1 MMRLRVRGV
10 LLTMLIGLGAAPTRA
25 SGPTF
30 WTVATAAE
38 FLKGTSDGVS
48 ISSQGILSVGPLLTN
63 RLTSTAPQVWSLVE
77 GADGTVWAGTGGDGR
92 VIRIRPG
99 QAEETIFDSDE
110 ANVFAVAVSGNRVYA
125 ATSPDGRVYVIDGN
139 GPARPFFDPDEKY
152 IWALTVDASGRL
164 WVGAG
169 SPAAIYRVE
178 TSGEGRALY
187 RPPSAHVTVLARDSQ
202 GRVLAGTESPGRLY
216 RIGSDDKPFAILD
229 TAMTE
234 LRAVSVAGDG
244 VIYAAALNRGDDSA
258 SSADAASAAVT
269 LATPSV
275 TPAPT
280 ASAPATRRS
289 LLYRIDATG
298 NWEAVWETSDM
309 IYDVAAQDDGGALVA
324 TGPNGR
330 LYRIGRSRE
339 VVLVTGVDA
348 KQITRFSGRPAT
360 GGRMAAMATA
370 NPGRVLAPGGSDQ
383 TPATFVSA
391 VRDSRSS
398 ASWGL
403 VRWEAAGTVTLFT
416 RSGNTENPDDSW
428 SEWAGPY
435 AARQG
440 EAIKSPAARFVQWKA
455 TLARAT
461 GATPAQLTSVTVAY
475 LPRNVRPV
483 ISSVTVHP
491 PGVVFQRPFSS
502 EEGAIAG
509 LDDLT
514 ADARRPPGDPASP
527 PQPGRRMFQK
537 GLQTLAWK
545 ADDADGDRLTYTL
558 QYRREGETAWR
569 DLRTGLLDSL
579 YVWDTTS
586 VADGRYTVRLVASDG
601 TSNSSERAL
610 SGERESDPIEVDN
623 TPPQITTEIARQGN
637 DVRIAVRVHD
647 AQSPIQKLE
656 YSVGG
661 GAWQL
666 VYPADG
672 LADAPDERY
681 DIALPA
687 GVDPARVVVRATD
700 QFQNVTAVG
709 VGR

>member
-1 MMRLRVRGV
+1 
-10 LLTMLIGLGAAPTRA
+10 
-25 SGPTF
+25 
-30 WTVATAAE
+30 
-38 FLKGTSDGVS
+38 
-48 ISSQGILSVGPLLTN
+48 
-63 RLTSTAPQVWSLVE
+63 
-77 GADGTVWAGTGGDGR
+77 
-92 VIRIRPG
+92 
-99 QAEETIFDSDE
+99 
-110 ANVFAVAVSGNRVYA
+110 VFAVAVSGNRVYA
-125 ATSPDGRVYVIDGN
+125 ATSPDGRVYVIEGN
-139 GPARPFFDPDEKY
+139 TPARPFFDPDEKY

-169 SPAAIYRVE
+169 SPAVIYRVE
-178 TSGEGRALY
+178 PSGEGRALY

-216 RIGSDDKPFAILD
+216 RFGGDDKPFAILD

-234 LRAVSVAGDG
+234 LGADG
-244 VIYAAALNRGDDSA
+244 AIYAAALNRGDDSA
-258 SSADAASAAVT
+258 SSADAASAAIS
-269 LATPSV
+269 LATPAA
-275 TPAPT
+275 TPTPT
-280 ASAPATRRS
+280 ASPSTTRRS
-289 LLYRIDATG
+289 LLYRVDTSG
-298 NWEAVWETSDM
+298 NWEAVWETTDL
-309 IYDVAAQDDGGALVA
+309 IYDVAAQDDGSALVA

-330 LYRIGRSRE
+330 LYRVGRARE

-348 KQITRFSGRPAT
+348 KQITRFAGRAAS
-360 GGRMAAMATA
+360 GGRMPAMATA

-398 ASWGL
+398 ATWGL
-403 VRWEAAGTVTLFT
+403 VRWEAVGGVTLFT
-416 RSGNTENPDDSW
+416 RSGNTEIPDDSW
-428 SEWAGPY
+428 SDWSGPY

-440 EAIKSPAARFVQWKA
+440 EAIKSPGARFVQWKA
-455 TLARAT
+455 ALTRAAGT
-461 GATPAQLTSVTVAY
+461 TAAQLTSVTLAY
-475 LPRNVRPV
+475 LPRNIRPV
-483 ISSVTVHP
+483 VSSVTVHP

-502 EEGAIAG
+502 DDGAIAG

-514 ADARRPPGDPASP
+514 ADARRPPGDLASP

-537 GLQTLAWK
+537 GLQTLQWK
-545 ADDADGDRLTYTL
+545 ADDPDGDRLTYTL

-601 TSNSSERAL
+601 PSNSSERAL

-623 TPPQITTEIARQGN
+623 TPPQITTEVTRQGA